1 MSLQHIPTRP
11 LFIVT
16 ALFALACVAV
26 LAVGCSSKSSSA
38 PSGSSSGPALG
49 FSFPATGV
57 SHQFQFTTV
66 GSWAYHCIPHQ
77 ASGMTGTVIVD
88 ASSVVDSV
96 LVQVGGGSGFQFVPA
111 SVTIK
116 QNGFVRWV
124 NVSSFTN
131 HTVTRP

>member
-1 MSLQHIPTRP
+1 MSHQHTPTR
-11 LFIVT
+11 IASSVA
-16 ALFALACVAV
+16 ALSALACLSL

-38 PSGSSSGPALG
+38 PAVVSGPAFN

-57 SHQFQFTTV
+57 SHQLQFTDV
-66 GSWAYHCIPHQ
+66 GSWGYHCIPH
-77 ASGMTGTVIVD
+77 ASVMTGTVIVD
-88 ASSVVDSV
+88 ASSVVDSA
-96 LVQVGGGSGFQFVPA
+96 LVQVGPGTATVFQPS

-124 NVSSFTN
+124 NTGSMTI